1 MKQCHDTKIE
11 DLVYTYKGLIC
22 ATSGTNS
29 NMAGQMGLENLL
41 YNPVTKQPTPHLTPL
56 LHSLIP
62 SVYESSSQRC
72 DIVSTINR
80 MCAGPNQSS
89 LPKEEEDD
97 DRKTQILMYLS
108 LEPTILSS
116 SSKSSLLLE
125 EMMTT
130 LVQ

>member
-1 MKQCHDTKIE
+1 MKQCQDTKIE
-11 DLVYTYKGLIC
+11 DSVYTYKGLIC

-41 YNPVTKQPTPHLTPL
+41 YNHNPPPPPL

-80 MCAGPNQSS
+80 TCAGPNQSS
-89 LPKEEEDD
+89 FPKEEEDD
-97 DRKTQILMYLS
+97 DMKTQILMYLS

-130 LVQ
+130 IVQ